1 MSSKACKCGGTEI
14 DIDRARGVSVCKKCA
29 EVIEDTCIV
38 NEAELTETSGGGIQV
53 VGQWVSNDDL
63 RGSSG
68 GGGMMGFNA
77 RESRQITL
85 QKARRGIMDIA
96 GSMRM
101 NQHCVE
107 AAFKIYKM
115 ALDRGLSRGNKASHL
130 LSACL
135 YIICRT
141 EGTQHILLDFCDH
154 VDADISILARIYLRL
169 ARELCINVPHTDPSL
184 LIPRYAAKL
193 DFGDRTNAV
202 SNTALRIVQRMKR
215 DWLNIGRRSSGLCG
229 SALLFAAR
237 MHNFNRTIQQIVDVV
252 KISKATIIRRLQEFE
267 VTPTAQLN
275 LQEFDTIE
283 LEEEQDPPAFSKAKR
298 MTKLAQHEESF
309 NIEQIER
316 DILDTQQQIDEQL
329 EKLHK
334 PRGQLAKYA
343 KYIDMEKNVLSNEE
357 DELIQKVLTTK
368 SNKRKNT
375 VKSDD
380 DDTESTADLL
390 TTETDTL
397 PIDENDMK
405 WAANYIEEQQTQ
417 LILSLLNDGDNKS
430 TNNHSEQNELD
441 QEEEEEDY
449 KCLRP
454 SLEAM
459 GIVPVKSSLN
469 YSADNPQTS
478 TSSSAIRQHHVV
490 LDFPEWH
497 PSVDLTND
505 ELDLTGIDDNEIEEM
520 ILTRDET
527 KLKLKSWLRENK
539 DWFLEEKRRQRNK
552 EAAEQKKI
560 GSSTMTAAQRRKRK
574 KKAAATTNDLT
585 KSGSVAVGTQHQ
597 LGGFT
602 LTPAGLA
609 AAALEAEKHSQD
621 NRLSSKINYDVLK
634 KLTMKKD
641 TTEQVST
648 SSPLTTNT
656 NETERT
662 T

>member
-14 DIDRARGVSVCKKCA
+14 DTDPARGVTVCMLCG
-29 EVIEDTCIV
+29 EVIEDIRIV
-38 NEAELTETSGGGIQV
+38 NEAEITETSGGGIQV
-53 VGQWVSNDDL
+53 IGQFLSENDV
-63 RGSSG
+63 RGGSA
-68 GGGMMGFNA
+68 GGMMNFNI

-85 QKARRGIMDIA
+85 HKARRGITDIA
-96 GSMRM
+96 SNMRM
-101 NQHCVE
+101 NHHCID

-115 ALDRGLSRGNKASHL
+115 ALDRGLSRGNKSTHL
-130 LSACL
+130 LASCL

-154 VDADISILARIYLRL
+154 VDADISVLARIYLRL

-267 VTPTAQLN
+267 TTPTAQLN
-275 LQEFDTIE
+275 MKEFDTIE

-298 MTKLAQHEESF
+298 MTKLAQYEESF

-316 DILDTQQQIDEQL
+316 EILETQKQIDEQL
-329 EKLHK
+329 ERLSK

-343 KYIDMEKNVLSNEE
+343 KYVDLEKTVLHTEE
-357 DELIQKVLTTK
+357 DDLIQKVLTNKKT
-368 SNKRKNT
+368 KRKLST
-375 VKSDD
+375 DEDD
-380 DDTESTADLL
+380 EILSTMV
-390 TTETDTL
+390 TTETESA

-405 WAANYIEEQQTQ
+405 WAANYIEEQQAQ
-417 LILSLLNDGDNKS
+417 LILSLLDDGGKL
-430 TNNHSEQNELD
+430 TNNTNNDEDDNEQQNKED
-441 QEEEEEDY
+441 DY
-449 KCLRP
+449 KSLRP
-454 SLEAM
+454 SLTTM
-459 GIVPVKSSLN
+459 GIEPVTASLN
-469 YSADNPQTS
+469 YSKDNLNS
-478 TSSSAIRQHHVV
+478 TTASISYHRQVV
-490 LDFPEWH
+490 LDLPEWQ
-497 PSVDLTND
+497 PSIDLSNE

-552 EAAEQKKI
+552 EAAEQKKT
-560 GSSTMTAAQRRKRK
+560 GSNSMTAAQRRKRK
-574 KKAAATTNDLT
+574 KKAAATASNELNKTTNSINT
-585 KSGSVAVGTQHQ
+585 HHQ
-597 LGGFT
+597 LAGFNS

-609 AAALEAEKHSQD
+609 AAAHLALEAEKHSQD
-621 NRLSSKINYDVLK
+621 KRVSSKINYDVLK
-634 KLTMKKD
+634 RLTMKKD
-641 TTEQVST
+641 GTGQTP
-648 SSPLTTNT
+648 SSPAMTNT